1 MTKQVS
7 FMRKTLIAISL
18 LLSFLLSSCS
28 DYKLFIDNVSYISIR
43 QTEPKN
49 SDNFS
54 QTSTIGLLCDIDE
67 YGNICVYAYNNTDK
81 VMTIDKTKS
90 FFTDGNGI
98 SHAFYDPTVNAH
110 ASSTTEGTSSSTSV
124 NLGAIATA
132 SGVGGSL
139 ATALSGINVEDGY
152 SSSTT
157 TTNTTY
163 YIDQPQI
170 SIAPHSKRIIDN
182 SYCEQSFNISGY
194 NRENYTNTD
203 SPYNAVSS
211 ISITLSYSINDGLS
225 YDIIQL
231 RLFCNSLLVSPI
243 TQYGY
248 VNDALRNILSN
259 KPDAM
264 NEYWYTFCVSGREKH
279 LFGFFDHYYMPYIK
293 NYNKHLSFV
302 TYK

>member
-1 MTKQVS
+1 
-7 FMRKTLIAISL
+7 MRKNLIKASL
-18 LLSFLLSSCS
+18 LLLVILYSCS
-28 DYKLFIDNVSYISIR
+28 DYKLFVDNVSYISIR
-43 QTEPKN
+43 QTETKD
-49 SDNFS
+49 SDSFPP
-54 QTSTIGLLCDIDE
+54 TTTIGLLCDIDE
-67 YGNICVYAYNNTDK
+67 YGNICVFALNNTDK

-90 FFTDGNGI
+90 FFTDGNGV

-110 ASSTTEGTSSSTSV
+110 ASSTTKVTSSSTSV

-132 SGVGGSL
+132 SGIGGSL
-139 ATALSGINVEDGY
+139 ATTLSGINVEDGY

-182 SYCEQSFNISGY
+182 SYSEHTFNISAY
-194 NRENYTNTD
+194 DNECYLNTK
-203 SPYNAVSS
+203 SPQNAVSS
-211 ISITLSYSINDGLS
+211 IGITLSYSIDDGAT

-231 RLFCNSLLVSPI
+231 QLFCNSLLVSHVI
-243 TQYGY
+243 QYGH
-248 VNDALRNILSN
+248 VNDALRDILSK

-264 NEYWYTFCVSGREKH
+264 NEYWYTLCISGREKH
-279 LFGFFDHYYMPYIK
+279 LYGFFDHFYTPYIK

-302 TYK
+302 NYK